1 MTLAKRN
8 YLLMIENGLKEGSNL
23 NLSKIW
29 NFCDIFA
36 HSVLVSDI
44 NKNFLPRFNNFL
56 VEFMNT
62 NSKDFIN
69 SLNSQIIAI
78 IQRSKS
84 EKSFWF
90 EEIAKINNYSREQAI
105 NELIKSRKIYEKL
118 NQIDSFIMS
127 LTQ

>member
-1 MTLAKRN
+1 
-8 YLLMIENGLKEGSNL
+8 MIENGLKEGSNL

-105 NELIKSRKIYEKL
+105 NELIKSRKVYEKL